1 MKTKEIHFVELVN
14 SQNYELVKMVNT
26 KINQVIGGIPLQLG
40 YVYNQGSME
49 TLHEEIMKMPDITIV
64 MTKGKGVA

>member
-14 SQNYELVKMVNT
+14 SHNYELVKMVNI
-26 KINQVIGGIPLQLG
+26 KMNQVVGGIPLQLG

-49 TLHEEIMKMPDITIV
+49 TLHEEIMKMHDVTIV
-64 MTKGKGVA
+64 MRKGKGVA

>member
-1 MKTKEIHFVELVN
+1 MKTKEIHFILLN
-14 SQNYELVKMVNT
+14 AGGYELIKMVNT

-40 YVYNQGSME
+40 YVYNEGSME
-49 TLHEEIMKMPDITIV
+49 TLHEEIMKMPNITIV